1 MSNYIL
7 NINNWQPQDNHQ
19 VKIIDQIVETIGF
32 KEKYIF
38 GRPRKYDLRSLL
50 KLTLFAYSKGI
61 FSSRQ
66 ISALAEENLPA
77 R

>member
-32 KEKYIF
+32 KGKYIF
-38 GRPRKYDLRSLL
+38 GRPRKYDLRSPFEINLICLL
-50 KLTLFAYSKGI
+50 
-61 FSSRQ
+61 
-66 ISALAEENLPA
+66 
-77 R
+77 